1 MSIVPR
7 TAKFN
12 IVSDNYIRTQKYD
25 LCLCNLYGSREFG
38 LAVILSLLRK
48 FFINYSK
55 WSWTNLPT
63 EWHKL
68 LVKAFLSA
76 TIFCKHFDM
85 VSKLMT
91 YENARV
97 IFNFPSSLY
106 KVVKSSKHQV
116 QSILCKQTCKVL
128 VNWVVKTAF
137 HKNFSLANCIR

>member
-1 MSIVPR
+1 MYARKNTICVSATFAGVENLDYPWFCYRWENFLLI
-7 TAKFN
+7 
-12 IVSDNYIRTQKYD
+12 IVSEVGQTYQQN
-25 LCLCNLYGSREFG
+25 G
-38 LAVILSLLRK
+38 
-48 FFINYSK
+48 
-55 WSWTNLPT
+55 
-63 EWHKL
+63 HKL
-68 LVKAFLSA
+68 RVKAFLSA

-85 VSKLMT
+85 VLKLMT